1 MKNYF
6 VNYNQALALKEI
18 GFDEPSMAF
27 YQVEYTEE
35 SPVMV
40 DDDSQY
46 RLTGWRT
53 CRNSEIPKH
62 YTSAP
67 LKSQV
72 LEWFRNVHQLFGEVH
87 TDCTTEPKF
96 CYAVNRFIGNPE
108 NLSEREWKWE
118 DGLYS
123 VLYRTRE
130 LAEDGVIDYLID
142 IVKYK

>member
-1 MKNYF
+1 MEKHF
-6 VNYNQALALKEI
+6 ATYNQSLALKEL

-72 LEWFRNVHQLFGEVH
+72 FEWMRDKH
-87 TDCTTEPKF
+87 
-96 CYAVNRFIGNPE
+96 I
-108 NLSEREWKWE
+108 LSAHIDDFTAN
-118 DGLYS
+118 DGQVRYDFS
-123 VLYRTRE
+123 IRE
-130 LAEDGVIDYLID
+130 LGSQDDNPNGVYEEYSDAESACIDALIKR
-142 IVKYK
+142 VKQRL